1 MRRLT
6 ALLVL
11 VPVLA
16 ACATSHP
23 HVSAAVSAHVSSSAP
38 ASSPAPAPDPDPGP
52 PCTGQV
58 MAWLAT
64 SDNSGIPA
72 NTVQYDISAVISAAR
87 DYQLSHIPDPSD
99 PYTGPQAGRFSSI
112 T

>member
-38 ASSPAPAPDPDPGP
+38 ASSPAPAPDPDPDPGP
-52 PCTGQV
+52 SCTSQV
-58 MAWLAT
+58 MSWLAT
-64 SDNSGIPA
+64 PDNSGIPA
-72 NTVQYDISAVISAAR
+72 NTVQHDISAVISAAR
-87 DYQLSHIPDPSD
+87 DYQLSHSQ
-99 PYTGPQAGRFSSI
+99 PQ
-112 T
+112 